1 MKRLRIC
8 VVAATVG
15 LSFWLGMNGC
25 LAGGAESSDGRQ
37 VGQGKGRQGGIYRVP
52 LLNNPA
58 TLDPA
63 RVHDIYSAAVVNQ
76 LFDGLVQFS
85 SDLLVIPAIAENW
98 RVEDA
103 GKTYRFFLRKS
114 ARFHDGTP
122 ITSRDVLFSFQRLL
136 RASPSP
142 TILPHLLKIQGAGAY
157 HEGGADKVSGL
168 EAPDPSIFVVRLD
181 QPYVP
186 ILAAM
191 GMAQASIVPAA
202 EAVRPEEFSQR
213 PIGSGPFR
221 FESWEPNRL
230 VRVKR
235 YDQYYGGP
243 SLLDGIDFLIY
254 PGVGI
259 EGVWADFRDGKL
271 EEMPVYPQVLQ
282 NLKTIPN
289 LKWLHRPSLSLL
301 FYGINGARSELKDP
315 ALRRAMSAAIDREAL
330 NRQVYN
336 GQYNPAFSLL
346 PPGMPGYRPPVDGSI
361 GGGDAAAAPG
371 GTGGILGSSQPLKR
385 VELVSASRSPL
396 AQAELAFVGEVWR
409 RVGIEL
415 VPRYIP
421 DWSEFERYIKSD
433 SFQLY
438 RYAWFA
444 EIPDPDGFLRILF
457 GSQSPINYSRFSD
470 PEVDALFLRAVGE
483 SDVQERARL
492 YQKAEARILDACP
505 VIPLL
510 YLSVDHVYQPTVHG
524 IELSVLGAHATSYR
538 SVWLDDAQ
546 SK

>member
-1 MKRLRIC
+1 MGRLRLWV
-8 VVAATVG
+8 VVAIVG
-15 LSFWLGMNGC
+15 FFLWSGGAGC
-25 LAGGAESSDGRQ
+25 LAAGTEGSDGRQ
-37 VGQGKGRQGGIYRVP
+37 GQGRAGGIYRLP

-58 TLDPA
+58 TFDPA

-103 GKTYRFFLRKS
+103 GKTYRFFLRKA
-114 ARFHDGTP
+114 ARFHDGAP
-122 ITSRDVLFSFQRLL
+122 VTSQDVLFSFMRLL
-136 RASPSP
+136 RTSPSP
-142 TILPHLLKIQGAGAY
+142 TILPHLLKITGAGAY
-157 HEGGADKVSGL
+157 HEGGVDAVSGL
-168 EAPDPSIFVVRLD
+168 EAPDPSSFVVRLD

-191 GMAQASIVPAA
+191 GMAQASIVPAS
-202 EAVRPEEFSQR
+202 EAFRPEGFSQR
-213 PIGSGPFR
+213 PVGSGPFR
-221 FESWEPNRL
+221 FEVWEPNRL

-259 EGVWADFRDGKL
+259 EAVWADFRDGKL
-271 EEMPVYPQVLQ
+271 EEMPVYPQIVQ

-301 FYGINGARSELKDP
+301 FYGINGARPELKDP
-315 ALRRAMSAAIDREAL
+315 ALRRAMSAAVDREAL
-330 NRQVYN
+330 NRQVYS
-336 GQYNPAFSLL
+336 GQYNPAVSLL
-346 PPGMPGYRPPVDGSI
+346 PPGMPGYRPPVAQSGASGNATVLPGD
-361 GGGDAAAAPG
+361 GGGAG
-371 GTGGILGSSQPLKR
+371 GTTETLRRIEVASG
-385 VELVSASRSPL
+385 SRSPL
-396 AQAELAFVGEVWR
+396 AQAELAFVGEVWKKI
-409 RVGIEL
+409 GIEL
-415 VPRYIP
+415 VPKYIS

-470 PEVDALFLRAVGE
+470 PEIDGVFQKAVGE
-483 SDVQERARL
+483 ADPQERARL
-492 YQKAEARILDACP
+492 YQLAETRILDACP

-538 SVWLDDAQ
+538 SVWLNDVR